1 MRVSAHARAQ
11 ENVDHVDQ
19 GRVEDKPDAAFVV
32 QDVGFRFGDLGL
44 RVRGCGFRFFVFFIS
59 GLEVSGRRGFGL
71 WVERFWVWDER
82 PRDCLPGGP
91 DALHCPPPVEG
102 K

>member
-32 QDVGFRFGDLGL
+32 QDVGFR
-44 RVRGCGFRFFVFFIS
+44 S
-59 GLEVSGRRGFGL
+59 GAAG
-71 WVERFWVWDER
+71 
-82 PRDCLPGGP
+82 
-91 DALHCPPPVEG
+91 
-102 K
+102 